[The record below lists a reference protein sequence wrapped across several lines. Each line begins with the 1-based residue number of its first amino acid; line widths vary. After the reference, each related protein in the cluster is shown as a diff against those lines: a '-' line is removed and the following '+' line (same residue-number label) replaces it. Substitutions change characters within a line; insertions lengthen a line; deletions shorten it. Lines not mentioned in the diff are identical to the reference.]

1 MLMSCYSTLSK
12 LHGDTILQK
21 LYLISFKMF
30 LVLLAIVRNLSEWK
44 VILNLFFCRGN
55 NTGMSRASVALLLAF
70 CSNTRA
76 DYSDYVP
83 QLLRGLIHLFTHTD
97 DEIIKTAWLALSAV
111 TKVIYT
117 AQKY

>member
-1 MLMSCYSTLSK
+1 
-12 LHGDTILQK
+12 
-21 LYLISFKMF
+21 
-30 LVLLAIVRNLSEWK
+30 
-44 VILNLFFCRGN
+44 
-55 NTGMSRASVALLLAF
+55 MSRASVALLLAF

-111 TKVIYT
+111 TKVIYFKECSVKSVYLMVLLYT
-117 AQKY
+117 DSWQMFVVYAELTFMLY